1 MFVSHM
7 KTATVRELRNNF
19 ASLAKWIQNGEK
31 ITITRNGETF
41 ATLSPA
47 LPERRGKVDWAAR
60 MKKYKP
66 VGRKVT
72 RAETDALWSRLRD

>member
-1 MFVSHM
+1 M

-19 ASLAKWIQNGEK
+19 ANLAKWIEEGQQ
-31 ITITRNGETF
+31 ITITRNGRDF

-47 LPERRGKVDWAAR
+47 AKNKSKKDLRAAWRERV
-60 MKKYKP
+60 KKYKP
-66 VGRKVT
+66 VGRMLS